1 MPRFSRLLFLTV
13 GPILALTSC
22 IGSHE
27 SAAERQKNADTVAG
41 KAGQA
46 AHAVAKQTG
55 KAARAAGKK
64 LGQAAHEAQDGWRES
79 ARRDQQKTQ
88 TK

>member
-1 MPRFSRLLFLTV
+1 MPRFSRLLFFAV

-22 IGSHE
+22 IGSSE

-41 KAGQA
+41 KAGKA

-64 LGQAAHEAQDGWRES
+64 LGQAAREAHDGWRES
-79 ARRDQQKTQ
+79 ARQDQQKP
-88 TK
+88 K